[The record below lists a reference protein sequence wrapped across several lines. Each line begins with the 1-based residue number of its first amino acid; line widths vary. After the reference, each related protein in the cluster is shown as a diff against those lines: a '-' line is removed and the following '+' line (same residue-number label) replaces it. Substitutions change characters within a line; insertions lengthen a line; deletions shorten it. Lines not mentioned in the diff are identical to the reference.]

1 MEYLEED
8 TLENLLPKVK
18 KPAPGRRLHQHGR
31 ALLGSYL
38 RGVVDRLGLAKN
50 VMRGRIW
57 RVVHEDFQRNTT
69 RPRMLGK
76 PAGALV
82 QYLSHENGWW
92 RDNAQKLIILSGDKA
107 VVGALKKLAREGR
120 EPLGRMHAL
129 WTLEGLGVLDA
140 SLLVEKFSDA
150 SAVVQRA
157 ALRIS
162 EELLLAGDKALEA
175 RVLALAEL
183 RDPQVLK
190 QLALSIHRGLAAD
203 PEPGLSRIQEAHP
216 GVKGLQSLVG
226 KLLKA
231 HRKKLADIAR
241 KREMAEREKRNLA
254 SFEVGKQLY
263 STLCIACHGK
273 DGQGIRAG
281 AAKMAPDFSKS
292 VRLKYLDK
300 ELLVRSVLHGLTGPV
315 SGRTY
320 LGVMVPMKSYADAQI
335 AGVLNYIRNSFGNS
349 DKEYLDEALVA
360 AVRAATKD
368 RTAPYTDQELMRE
381 APAYQEVLEALPDQA
396 PGEVP
401 LDRSSKRLL
410 VFSDSRGRH
419 QSPVTDGISMLAA
432 MSDKSEAFDVVFSN
446 SDKDFT
452 TENLAEYQAV
462 FLNNTSAIERAFS
475 NASRKALIEFVGN
488 GGGLAAIHAVADG
501 GWSQFTRLLGARAD
515 GHPWKGNKTWKI
527 RVEDPGHPLM
537 SSFDGEDF
545 EIRDELYRF
554 RDYDRGRLRV
564 LMSVDTQASP
574 RVNKH
579 RQDGDHALSWIRE
592 HGKGRVFYSAL
603 GHNAST
609 LRNPAVLGH
618 WLAGVQY
625 VLGNLEASAQS
636 ISAPPGRDKRE
647 AR

>member
-1 MEYLEED
+1 M
-8 TLENLLPKVK
+8 
-18 KPAPGRRLHQHGR
+18 GR
-31 ALLGSYL
+31 
-38 RGVVDRLGLAKN
+38 
-50 VMRGRIW
+50 W
-57 RVVHEDFQRNTT
+57 
-69 RPRMLGK
+69 P
-76 PAGALV
+76 
-82 QYLSHENGWW
+82 
-92 RDNAQKLIILSGDKA
+92 
-107 VVGALKKLAREGR
+107 
-120 EPLGRMHAL
+120 
-129 WTLEGLGVLDA
+129 
-140 SLLVEKFSDA
+140 
-150 SAVVQRA
+150 
-157 ALRIS
+157 
-162 EELLLAGDKALEA
+162 
-175 RVLALAEL
+175 
-183 RDPQVLK
+183 
-190 QLALSIHRGLAAD
+190 
-203 PEPGLSRIQEAHP
+203 
-216 GVKGLQSLVG
+216 
-226 KLLKA
+226 
-231 HRKKLADIAR
+231 
-241 KREMAEREKRNLA
+241 
-254 SFEVGKQLY
+254 
-263 STLCIACHGK
+263 
-273 DGQGIRAG
+273 
-281 AAKMAPDFSKS
+281 
-292 VRLKYLDK
+292 
-300 ELLVRSVLHGLTGPV
+300 
-315 SGRTY
+315 
-320 LGVMVPMKSYADAQI
+320 
-335 AGVLNYIRNSFGNS
+335 
-349 DKEYLDEALVA
+349 
-360 AVRAATKD
+360 
-368 RTAPYTDQELMRE
+368 
-381 APAYQEVLEALPDQA
+381 
-396 PGEVP
+396 
-401 LDRSSKRLL
+401 
-410 VFSDSRGRH
+410 
-419 QSPVTDGISMLAA
+419 SMLAA